1 MSSPLII
8 STPTA
13 AKFLIS
19 AIDPIERLV
28 EHVLVPSAVPCLD
41 IGFDLPKQVGAHPLL
56 GGEALRTEFAH
67 LAVETFHIDRA
78 RLMVLDHDLSRDND
92 CGDDGT
98 HGALDK
104 GVGDVEFRVDPGI
117 AR

>member
-41 IGFDLPKQVGAHPLL
+41 IGLALPKQVGACLLL
-56 GGEALRTEFAH
+56 GGEALRAEFAH
-67 LAVETFHIDRA
+67 LAVETFHVDRA
-78 RLMVLDHDLSRDND
+78 ALMILDHDLSPDDNR
-92 CGDDGT
+92 GDVRA

-104 GVGDVEFRVDPGI
+104 GVGDVEFRVDP
-117 AR
+117 R